1 MNKKVLIQITL
12 LIIIFLILTAV
23 FTFYK
28 SKKTKNLVIKEEDGP
43 ELIDEYKDK
52 DDELNIIKDITYLA
66 KDDKDNIF
74 KIESKFGK
82 INPEEPDMVL
92 MDKVIAVI
100 TLKNREE
107 IIISSDFAIYDSK
120 SYETNFYDNVLL
132 KYTEHNIVCENIYL
146 SFENNLVSISNN
158 IIYKNLNS
166 EMNAD
171 EIVMNLITKE
181 IKIFMHNNENKIQ
194 ILSKN

>member
-12 LIIIFLILTAV
+12 LVIIVLILATL
-23 FTFYK
+23 FTFYQ
-28 SKKTKNLVIKEEDGP
+28 SKKGKNLVLKEKNKKEFLVENQDS
-43 ELIDEYKDK
+43 
-52 DDELNIIKDITYLA
+52 ELNIIKDITYIA
-66 KDDKDNIF
+66 KDDRENLF

-82 INPEEPDMVL
+82 INPEEPDVVL
-92 MDKVIAVI
+92 MDNVTALI
-100 TLKNREE
+100 TLRNLEE
-107 IIISSDFAIYDSK
+107 ILISSDHAIYNSK

-132 KYTEHNIVCENIYL
+132 EYIEHNIASENIYL

-181 IKIFMHNNENKIQ
+181 IKIFMHNNDSKIQ

>member
-1 MNKKVLIQITL
+1 MDKKVLIQITL
-12 LIIIFLILTAV
+12 LVIIVLILAKI
-23 FTFYK
+23 FTFYQ
-28 SKKTKNLVIKEEDGP
+28 SKKGKNLVLKEEDKK
-43 ELIDEYKDK
+43 EFLNENQDS
-52 DDELNIIKDITYLA
+52 ELNIIKDITYLA
-66 KDDKDNIF
+66 KDDKENIF

-82 INPEEPDMVL
+82 INPEEPDIVL
-92 MDKVIAVI
+92 MDNVTALI
-100 TLKNREE
+100 TLRNLEE
-107 IIISSDFAIYDSK
+107 ILISSDHAIYNSK

-132 KYTEHNIVCENIYL
+132 EYIEHNIASENIYL

-171 EIVMNLITKE
+171 EIEMNLITKE

-194 ILSKN
+194 ILSRN

>member
-1 MNKKVLIQITL
+1 MDKKVLIQITL
-12 LIIIFLILTAV
+12 LVIIVLILAKI
-23 FTFYK
+23 FTFYQ
-28 SKKTKNLVIKEEDGP
+28 SKKGKNLVLKEEDKK
-43 ELIDEYKDK
+43 EFLNENQDS
-52 DDELNIIKDITYLA
+52 ELNIIKDITYLA
-66 KDDKDNIF
+66 KDDKENIF

-82 INPEEPDMVL
+82 INPEEPDIVL
-92 MDKVIAVI
+92 MDNVTALI
-100 TLKNREE
+100 TLRNLEE
-107 IIISSDFAIYDSK
+107 ILISSDHAIYNSK

-132 KYTEHNIVCENIYL
+132 EYIEHNIASENIYL

-171 EIVMNLITKE
+171 EIEMNLITKE

>member
-12 LIIIFLILTAV
+12 LIIIVLILATF
-23 FTFYK
+23 FTFYL
-28 SKKTKNLVIKEEDGP
+28 SKKGKNLVLKERDQKEFLVENQDS
-43 ELIDEYKDK
+43 
-52 DDELNIIKDITYLA
+52 ELNIIKDITYIA
-66 KDDKDNIF
+66 KDDKENLF

-82 INPEEPDMVL
+82 INPEEPDVVL
-92 MDKVIAVI
+92 MDNVTAII
-100 TLKNREE
+100 TLINREK
-107 IIISSDFAIYDSK
+107 IIISSDHAIYNSK

-132 KYTEHNIVCENIYL
+132 EYIEHNIVSENIYL

-181 IKIFMHNNENKIQ
+181 IKIFMHNNESKIQ

>member
-12 LIIIFLILTAV
+12 LTIIVLILAMI
-23 FTFYK
+23 FNFYQ
-28 SKKTKNLVIKEEDGP
+28 SKKGKNLVIKEENKKKLLD
-43 ELIDEYKDK
+43 IDKN
-52 DDELNIIKDITYLA
+52 DELNIIEDLTYLA
-66 KDDKDNIF
+66 KDDKKNIF

-82 INPEEPDMVL
+82 INPEDPDTVL
-92 MDKVIAVI
+92 MDKVTAII
-100 TLKNREE
+100 TLKNREK
-107 IIISSDFAIYDSK
+107 ITISSDHAIYKSK

-132 KYTEHNIVCENIYL
+132 EYIEHNIVSENIYL

-171 EIVMNLITKE
+171 EIEMNLITKE
-181 IKIFMHNNENKIQ
+181 IKIYMHDNEKKIK

>member
-1 MNKKVLIQITL
+1 MDKKVLIQITL
-12 LIIIFLILTAV
+12 LVIIVLILAKI
-23 FTFYK
+23 FTFYQ
-28 SKKTKNLVIKEEDGP
+28 SKKGKNLVLKEEDKK
-43 ELIDEYKDK
+43 EFLNENQDS
-52 DDELNIIKDITYLA
+52 ELNIIKDITYLA
-66 KDDKDNIF
+66 KDDKENIF

-82 INPEEPDMVL
+82 INPEEPDIVL
-92 MDKVIAVI
+92 MDNVTALI
-100 TLKNREE
+100 TLRNLEE
-107 IIISSDFAIYDSK
+107 ILISSDHAIYNSK

-132 KYTEHNIVCENIYL
+132 EYIEHNIASENIYL

-171 EIVMNLITKE
+171 EIEMNLITKE
-181 IKIFMHNNENKIQ
+181 IKIFMHNNESKVQ

>member
-1 MNKKVLIQITL
+1 MDNV
-12 LIIIFLILTAV
+12 TA
-23 FTFYK
+23 
-28 SKKTKNLVIKEEDGP
+28 I
-43 ELIDEYKDK
+43 
-52 DDELNIIKDITYLA
+52 
-66 KDDKDNIF
+66 
-74 KIESKFGK
+74 
-82 INPEEPDMVL
+82 
-92 MDKVIAVI
+92 I
-100 TLKNREE
+100 TLKNREK
-107 IIISSDFAIYDSK
+107 IIISSDHAIYNSK

-132 KYTEHNIVCENIYL
+132 EYIEHNIVSENIYL

-181 IKIFMHNNENKIQ
+181 IKIFMHNNDDKIQ

>member
-1 MNKKVLIQITL
+1 MDKKVLIQITL
-12 LIIIFLILTAV
+12 LIIIVLILAKI
-23 FTFYK
+23 FTFYQ
-28 SKKTKNLVIKEEDGP
+28 SKKGKNLVLKEEDKK
-43 ELIDEYKDK
+43 EFLNENQDS
-52 DDELNIIKDITYLA
+52 ELNIIKDITYLA
-66 KDDKDNIF
+66 KDDKENIF

-82 INPEEPDMVL
+82 INPEEPDIVL
-92 MDKVIAVI
+92 MDNVTALI
-100 TLKNREE
+100 TLRNLEE
-107 IIISSDFAIYDSK
+107 ILISSDHAIYNSK

-132 KYTEHNIVCENIYL
+132 EYIEHNIASENIYL

-171 EIVMNLITKE
+171 EIEMNLITKE
-181 IKIFMHNNENKIQ
+181 IKIFMHNNESKVQ

>member
-12 LIIIFLILTAV
+12 LVIIVLILATL
-23 FTFYK
+23 FTFYQ
-28 SKKTKNLVIKEEDGP
+28 SKKGKNLVLKEKNKKEFLVENQDS
-43 ELIDEYKDK
+43 
-52 DDELNIIKDITYLA
+52 ELNIIKDITYIA
-66 KDDKDNIF
+66 KDDRENLF

-82 INPEEPDMVL
+82 INPEEPDLVL
-92 MDKVIAVI
+92 MDDVTAII
-100 TLKNREE
+100 TLKNREK
-107 IIISSDFAIYDSK
+107 IIISSDHAIYNSK

-132 KYTEHNIVCENIYL
+132 EYIEHNIVSENIYL

-171 EIVMNLITKE
+171 EIEMNLITKE
-181 IKIFMHNNENKIQ
+181 IKIFMHNSDNKIQ

>member
-12 LIIIFLILTAV
+12 LIIIVLILATF
-23 FTFYK
+23 FTFYL
-28 SKKTKNLVIKEEDGP
+28 SKKGKNLVLKE
-43 ELIDEYKDK
+43 KDK
-52 DDELNIIKDITYLA
+52 KEFLVENQDSELNVIKDITYIA
-66 KDDKDNIF
+66 KDDKENLF

-82 INPEEPDMVL
+82 INPEEPDVVL
-92 MDKVIAVI
+92 MDNVTAII
-100 TLKNREE
+100 TLRNREK
-107 IIISSDFAIYDSK
+107 IIISSDHAIYNSK

-132 KYTEHNIVCENIYL
+132 EYIEHNIVSENIYL

-181 IKIFMHNNENKIQ
+181 IKIFMHNSDNKIQ

>member
-1 MNKKVLIQITL
+1 MDKKVLIQITL
-12 LIIIFLILTAV
+12 LIIIVLILAKI
-23 FTFYK
+23 FTFYQ
-28 SKKTKNLVIKEEDGP
+28 SKKGKNLVLKEEEKKEFLNENQDS
-43 ELIDEYKDK
+43 
-52 DDELNIIKDITYLA
+52 ELNIIKDITYLA
-66 KDDKDNIF
+66 KDDKENIF

-82 INPEEPDMVL
+82 INPEEPDIVL
-92 MDKVIAVI
+92 MDNVTAVI
-100 TLKNREE
+100 TLRNREK
-107 IIISSDFAIYDSK
+107 IIISSDHAIYNSK

-132 KYTEHNIVCENIYL
+132 EYIEHNIASENIYL

-171 EIVMNLITKE
+171 EIEMNLITKE

>member
-1 MNKKVLIQITL
+1 MDKKVLIQITL
-12 LIIIFLILTAV
+12 LIIIVLILAKI
-23 FTFYK
+23 FTFYQ
-28 SKKTKNLVIKEEDGP
+28 SKKGKNLVLKEKNKKEFLVENQDS
-43 ELIDEYKDK
+43 
-52 DDELNIIKDITYLA
+52 ELNIIKDITYIA
-66 KDDKDNIF
+66 KDDRENLF

-82 INPEEPDMVL
+82 INPEEPDLVL
-92 MDKVIAVI
+92 MDDVTAII
-100 TLKNREE
+100 TLKNREK
-107 IIISSDFAIYDSK
+107 IIISSDHAIYNSK

-132 KYTEHNIVCENIYL
+132 EYIEHNIVSENIYL

-181 IKIFMHNNENKIQ
+181 IKIFMHNSDNKIQ

>member
-1 MNKKVLIQITL
+1 MDNVTALITL
-12 LIIIFLILTAV
+12 R
-23 FTFYK
+23 
-28 SKKTKNLVIKEEDGP
+28 NL
-43 ELIDEYKDK
+43 
-52 DDELNIIKDITYLA
+52 
-66 KDDKDNIF
+66 
-74 KIESKFGK
+74 
-82 INPEEPDMVL
+82 
-92 MDKVIAVI
+92 
-100 TLKNREE
+100 EE
-107 IIISSDFAIYDSK
+107 ILISSDHAIYNSK

-132 KYTEHNIVCENIYL
+132 EYIEHNIASENIYL

-171 EIVMNLITKE
+171 EIEMNLITKE

>member
-1 MNKKVLIQITL
+1 MDKKVLIQITL
-12 LIIIFLILTAV
+12 LVIIVLILAKI
-23 FTFYK
+23 FTFYQ
-28 SKKTKNLVIKEEDGP
+28 SKKGKNLVLKEEDKK
-43 ELIDEYKDK
+43 EFLNENQDS
-52 DDELNIIKDITYLA
+52 ELNIIKDITYLA
-66 KDDKDNIF
+66 KDDKENIF

-82 INPEEPDMVL
+82 INPEEPDIVL
-92 MDKVIAVI
+92 MDNVTALI
-100 TLKNREE
+100 TLRNLEE
-107 IIISSDFAIYDSK
+107 ILISSDHAIYNSK

-132 KYTEHNIVCENIYL
+132 EYIEHNIASENIYL

-171 EIVMNLITKE
+171 EIEMNLITKE
-181 IKIFMHNNENKIQ
+181 IKTFMHNNENKIQ

>member
-12 LIIIFLILTAV
+12 LIIIVLILATF
-23 FTFYK
+23 FTFYL
-28 SKKTKNLVIKEEDGP
+28 SKKGKNLVLKERDQKEFLVENQDS
-43 ELIDEYKDK
+43 
-52 DDELNIIKDITYLA
+52 ELNVIKDITYIA
-66 KDDKDNIF
+66 KDDKENLF

-82 INPEEPDMVL
+82 INPEEPDVVL
-92 MDKVIAVI
+92 MDNVTAII
-100 TLKNREE
+100 TLRNREK
-107 IIISSDFAIYDSK
+107 IIISSDHAIYNSK

-132 KYTEHNIVCENIYL
+132 EYIEHNIVSENIYL

-181 IKIFMHNNENKIQ
+181 IKIFMHNSDNKIQ

>member
-12 LIIIFLILTAV
+12 LVIIVLILATL
-23 FTFYK
+23 FTFYQ
-28 SKKTKNLVIKEEDGP
+28 SKKGKNLVLKEKNKKEFLVENQDS
-43 ELIDEYKDK
+43 
-52 DDELNIIKDITYLA
+52 ELNIIKDITYIA
-66 KDDKDNIF
+66 KDDRENLF

-82 INPEEPDMVL
+82 INPEEPDLVL
-92 MDKVIAVI
+92 MDDVTAII
-100 TLKNREE
+100 TLKNREK
-107 IIISSDFAIYDSK
+107 IIISSDHAIYNSK

-132 KYTEHNIVCENIYL
+132 EYIEHNIVSENIYL

-171 EIVMNLITKE
+171 EIEMNLITKE

>member
-12 LIIIFLILTAV
+12 LIIIVLILATF
-23 FTFYK
+23 FTFYL
-28 SKKTKNLVIKEEDGP
+28 SKKGKNLVLKERDQKEFLVENQDS
-43 ELIDEYKDK
+43 
-52 DDELNIIKDITYLA
+52 ELNIIKDITYIA
-66 KDDKDNIF
+66 KDDKENLF

-82 INPEEPDMVL
+82 INPEEPDVVL
-92 MDKVIAVI
+92 MDNVTAII
-100 TLKNREE
+100 TLKNREK
-107 IIISSDFAIYDSK
+107 IIISSDHAIYNSK

-132 KYTEHNIVCENIYL
+132 EYIEHNIVSENIYL

-181 IKIFMHNNENKIQ
+181 IKIFMHNNDSKIQ

>member
-1 MNKKVLIQITL
+1 MDKKVLIQITL
-12 LIIIFLILTAV
+12 LVIIVLILAKI
-23 FTFYK
+23 FTFYQ
-28 SKKTKNLVIKEEDGP
+28 SKKGKNLVLKEEDKK
-43 ELIDEYKDK
+43 EFLNENQDS
-52 DDELNIIKDITYLA
+52 ELNIIKDITYLA
-66 KDDKDNIF
+66 KDDKENIF

-82 INPEEPDMVL
+82 INPEEPDIVL
-92 MDKVIAVI
+92 MDNVTALI
-100 TLKNREE
+100 TLRNLEE
-107 IIISSDFAIYDSK
+107 ILISSDHAIYNSK

-132 KYTEHNIVCENIYL
+132 EYIEHNIASENIYL

-171 EIVMNLITKE
+171 EIEMNLITKE
-181 IKIFMHNNENKIQ
+181 IKIFMHNNKSKIQ

>member
-1 MNKKVLIQITL
+1 MDKKVLIQITL
-12 LIIIFLILTAV
+12 LIIIVLILAKI
-23 FTFYK
+23 FTFYQ
-28 SKKTKNLVIKEEDGP
+28 SKKGKNLVLKEEDKK
-43 ELIDEYKDK
+43 EFLNENQDS
-52 DDELNIIKDITYLA
+52 ELNIIKDITYLA
-66 KDDKDNIF
+66 KDDKENTF

-82 INPEEPDMVL
+82 INPEEPDIVL
-92 MDKVIAVI
+92 MDNVTALI
-100 TLKNREE
+100 TLRNLEE
-107 IIISSDFAIYDSK
+107 ILISSDHAIYNSK

-132 KYTEHNIVCENIYL
+132 EYIEHNIASENIYL

-171 EIVMNLITKE
+171 EIEMNLITKE

>member
-12 LIIIFLILTAV
+12 LIIIVLILATF
-23 FTFYK
+23 FTFYL
-28 SKKTKNLVIKEEDGP
+28 SKKGKNLVLKERNQKEFLVENQDS
-43 ELIDEYKDK
+43 
-52 DDELNIIKDITYLA
+52 ELNIIKDITYIA
-66 KDDKDNIF
+66 KDDKENLF

-82 INPEEPDMVL
+82 INPEEPDVVL
-92 MDKVIAVI
+92 MDNVTAII
-100 TLKNREE
+100 TLINREK
-107 IIISSDFAIYDSK
+107 IIISSDHAIYNSK
-120 SYETNFYDNVLL
+120 SYETNFYENVLL
-132 KYTEHNIVCENIYL
+132 EYMEHNIVSENIYL

-181 IKIFMHNNENKIQ
+181 IKIFMHNSDNKIQ

>member
-1 MNKKVLIQITL
+1 MDKKVLIQITL
-12 LIIIFLILTAV
+12 LVIIVLILAKI
-23 FTFYK
+23 FTFYQ
-28 SKKTKNLVIKEEDGP
+28 SKKGKNLVLKEEDKK
-43 ELIDEYKDK
+43 EFLNENQDS
-52 DDELNIIKDITYLA
+52 ELNIIKDITYLA
-66 KDDKDNIF
+66 KDDKENIF

-82 INPEEPDMVL
+82 INPEEPDIVL
-92 MDKVIAVI
+92 MDNVTALI
-100 TLKNREE
+100 TLRNLEE
-107 IIISSDFAIYDSK
+107 ILISSDHAIYNSK

-132 KYTEHNIVCENIYL
+132 EYIEHNIASQNIYL

-171 EIVMNLITKE
+171 EIEMNLITKE
-181 IKIFMHNNENKIQ
+181 IKIFMHNNESKVQ

>member
-171 EIVMNLITKE
+171 EIEMNLITKE
-181 IKIFMHNNENKIQ
+181 IKVFMHNNKKKVQ
-194 ILSKN
+194 ILNKQ

>member
-1 MNKKVLIQITL
+1 MDKKVLIQITL
-12 LIIIFLILTAV
+12 LIIIVLILAKI
-23 FTFYK
+23 FTLYQN
-28 SKKTKNLVIKEEDGP
+28 KKGKNLVLKEEDKK
-43 ELIDEYKDK
+43 EFLNENQDS
-52 DDELNIIKDITYLA
+52 ELNIIKDITYLA
-66 KDDKDNIF
+66 KDDKENIF

-82 INPEEPDMVL
+82 INPEEPDIVL
-92 MDKVIAVI
+92 MDNVTALI
-100 TLKNREE
+100 TLRNLEE
-107 IIISSDFAIYDSK
+107 ILISSDHAIYNSK

-132 KYTEHNIVCENIYL
+132 EYIEHNIASENIYL

-171 EIVMNLITKE
+171 EIEMNLITKE

>member
-12 LIIIFLILTAV
+12 LIIIVLILATF
-23 FTFYK
+23 FTFYL
-28 SKKTKNLVIKEEDGP
+28 SKKGKNLVLKE
-43 ELIDEYKDK
+43 KDK
-52 DDELNIIKDITYLA
+52 KEFLVENQDSELNVIKDITYIA
-66 KDDKDNIF
+66 KDDKENLF

-82 INPEEPDMVL
+82 INPEEPDVVL
-92 MDKVIAVI
+92 MDNVTAII
-100 TLKNREE
+100 TLRNREK
-107 IIISSDFAIYDSK
+107 IIISSDHAIYNSK

-132 KYTEHNIVCENIYL
+132 EYIEHNIVSDNIYL

-181 IKIFMHNNENKIQ
+181 IKIFMHNNDSKIQ

>member
-1 MNKKVLIQITL
+1 MDKKVLIQITL
-12 LIIIFLILTAV
+12 LVIIVLILAKI
-23 FTFYK
+23 FTFYQ
-28 SKKTKNLVIKEEDGP
+28 SKKGKNLVLKEEDKK
-43 ELIDEYKDK
+43 EFLNENQDS
-52 DDELNIIKDITYLA
+52 ELNIIKDITYLA
-66 KDDKDNIF
+66 KDDKENIF

-82 INPEEPDMVL
+82 INPEEPDIVL
-92 MDKVIAVI
+92 MDNVTALI
-100 TLKNREE
+100 TLRNLEE
-107 IIISSDFAIYDSK
+107 ILISSDHAIYNSK

-132 KYTEHNIVCENIYL
+132 EYIEHNIASQNIYL

-171 EIVMNLITKE
+171 EIEMNLITKE

>member
-1 MNKKVLIQITL
+1 MDKKVLIQITL
-12 LIIIFLILTAV
+12 LTIIVLILVTI
-23 FTFYK
+23 FTFYQ
-28 SKKTKNLVIKEEDGP
+28 SKKSKNLVLKEEDKK
-43 ELIDEYKDK
+43 EFIDEKEDN
-52 DDELNIIKDITYLA
+52 ELNIIKDITYLA
-66 KDDKDNIF
+66 KDDKENIF
-74 KIESKFGK
+74 KIESEFGK
-82 INPEEPDMVL
+82 INPEEADMVL
-92 MDKVIAVI
+92 MDNVTAVI
-100 TLKNREE
+100 TLRNREK
-107 IIISSDFAIYDSK
+107 IVISSDHAIYNSK

-132 KYTEHNIVCENIYL
+132 EYIEHNIVSENIYL

-171 EIVMNLITKE
+171 EIEMNLITKE

>member
-12 LIIIFLILTAV
+12 LIIIVLILATF
-23 FTFYK
+23 FTFYL
-28 SKKTKNLVIKEEDGP
+28 SKKGKNLVLKE
-43 ELIDEYKDK
+43 KDK
-52 DDELNIIKDITYLA
+52 KEFLVENQDSELNVIKDITYIA
-66 KDDKDNIF
+66 KDDKENLF

-82 INPEEPDMVL
+82 INPEEPDVVL
-92 MDKVIAVI
+92 MDNVTAII
-100 TLKNREE
+100 TLRNREK
-107 IIISSDFAIYDSK
+107 IIISSDHAIYNSK

-132 KYTEHNIVCENIYL
+132 EYIEHNIVSENIYL

-181 IKIFMHNNENKIQ
+181 IKIFMHNNDSKIQ